1 MIYDQSQNEFA
12 VRAAVDAVETFFIDT
27 AQFSLEDVLEVVD
40 KQLIEVWNIFDE
52 GVRQMIKTTA
62 YQRVI
67 TQ

>member
-62 YQRVI
+62 YQRVT